1 MAVIAM
7 FYGIIVSMY
16 YFDNLRHKIPH
27 IYVKYQ
33 EQEIVLSI
41 PDGDV
46 LEGDLKSNKMK
57 LVQAWIEIHQ
67 DELLANWE
75 LASKGDQVFKIEP
88 LR

>member
-27 IYVKYQ
+27 IHVKYQ
-33 EQEIVLSI
+33 EQEIFLSI
-41 PDGDV
+41 PNGDV

>member
-16 YFDNLRHKIPH
+16 FLDQKKHHTPH

-33 EQEIVLSI
+33 ADEVVLSI
-41 PDGDV
+41 PDGKI
-46 LEGDLKSNKMK
+46 LEGSIPANKMK
-57 LVQAWIEIHQ
+57 LVLAWIEIHQ
-67 DELLANWE
+67 DELMADWE
-75 LASKGDQVFKIEP
+75 LASQGQNVFPIEP